1 MYRAIELLGHNP
13 DPRRI
18 NGLNE
23 RGRTTHAKLLDVA
36 TSLFS
41 ERGFDGVST
50 REIANAAGTTLPSI
64 AHHFGSKQGLYLAVF
79 SSISEE
85 MERQLSPVLAAATDA
100 LRDRSMSHAR
110 ALGVLQDL
118 LRVHA
123 KVLLLNRADWMAL
136 VVHEQLY
143 PTEAQHSLS
152 DFVEKRLMK
161 TACRLIG
168 ILRGLPPSG
177 QDVKLQAF
185 MLVGRALA
193 FRAVRKSALQILGWK
208 SFTPII
214 VETVL
219 AELRAEVDAIF
230 RPR

>member
-1 MYRAIELLGHNP
+1 M
-13 DPRRI
+13 
-18 NGLNE
+18 NE

-36 TSLFS
+36 TGLFS

-100 LRDRSMSHAR
+100 LRDISMSHAR
-110 ALGVLQDL
+110 ALEVLQDL

-168 ILRGLPPSG
+168 ILRSLPPAG
-177 QDVKLQAF
+177 QAVKLQAF
-185 MLVGRALA
+185 MLVGRVLA
-193 FRAVRKSALQILGWK
+193 FRAVRRSALGIMGWK
-208 SFTPII
+208 SFTPSV
-214 VETVL
+214 VEAILVG
-219 AELRAEVDAIF
+219 LRDEVDAIF
-230 RPR
+230 QSR